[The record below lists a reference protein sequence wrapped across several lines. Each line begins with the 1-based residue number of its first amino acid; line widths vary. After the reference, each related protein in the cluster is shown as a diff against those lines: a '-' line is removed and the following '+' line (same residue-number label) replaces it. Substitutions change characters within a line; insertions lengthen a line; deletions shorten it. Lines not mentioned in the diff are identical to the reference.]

1 MSNRK
6 SNHQRSSHNFFPFS
20 DDFLLF
26 FLPML
31 DDETQRHL
39 ADFEEN
45 EPVFEDLDFDASAE
59 ADDFEEDYLIDDDDD

>member
-1 MSNRK
+1 MKWAMK
-6 SNHQRSSHNFFPFS
+6 SIFNLLYNN
-20 DDFLLF
+20 LLF